1 MAVHRVCT
9 ARIGG
14 SPAAGARGGSV
25 GTLRGHRT
33 GILQLLVLGERLLSL
48 GAEQRLLVW
57 AVGEYGEPLARP
69 RPDCA
74 HAQAGLAAR
83 VRRRSPVRLCIAH
96 SGCFVHYCIA
106 EHVVACG
113 GRTRG
118 TRRARECPVG
128 R

>member
-1 MAVHRVCT
+1 MKVHIEST
-9 ARIGG
+9 ARAGVP
-14 SPAAGARGGSV
+14 PAAGARGGSV
-25 GTLRGHRT
+25 GTLRGHRA
-33 GILQLLVLGERLLSL
+33 GILQLLVLGDRLLSL
-48 GAEQRLLVW
+48 GSDRQLLVW

-69 RPDCA
+69 RPACA